1 MKMNHLQIYFQIQPV
16 NNSNMDFHRV
26 VYHCEYERQKT
37 HAVKMDNYVALYG
50 FLRAVALIFNCLV
63 LYLILT
69 IDYDAFIDW
78 KLVRLLNLMLL
89 VSYLFF
95 MGFMKF
101 YRQFTLESFMCDSYI
116 VERSENAHDGN

>member
-95 MGFMKF
+95 MGFMKVLQTIYFGEF
-101 YRQFTLESFMCDSYI
+101 Y
-116 VERSENAHDGN
+116 V